1 MLKSPVKA
9 LFLHV
14 DGSQDIG
21 DLLQIAKVEGNKIFG
36 RKVTVLNIIFCPN
49 PHGYVAVVQASGCG
63 NMNG

>member
-14 DGSQDIG
+14 DGTQDIG

-63 NMNG
+63 PMKG

>member
-1 MLKSPVKA
+1 MLKSPLKA

-14 DGSQDIG
+14 DGSHEIG
-21 DLLQIAKVEGNKIFG
+21 VFLQIAKVEGNILFG